1 MASISTDKQGNRRI
15 LFLDANNH
23 RRTIY
28 LGRIP
33 MRATEAIKRRV
44 EELAAAHLTQ
54 HPLTHDTAEW
64 LAELND
70 TLAEKLAAVGLIPKR
85 ERRQGDTVA
94 AFIDNYIIGRTDVK
108 PLTLRNLRAAE
119 REIVKFF
126 GKQKRLI
133 DVTPGDADE
142 FRRKLLETLG
152 DNTVRRICGRA
163 RQFFRAAIRKRMI
176 RENPFGDMKGIAVR
190 ENRARDFYVTRAMAQ
205 QVIDAC
211 PDNQWRLLFALS
223 RYGGLRCPS
232 EHLAL
237 RWTDVNWEQGRIR
250 VPSPKTEAH
259 EGGESREIPIFP
271 ELRPHLEAVWFD
283 PSQDGA
289 EFIITRYREKNCNL
303 RTQLQRIIK
312 RAGLECWPKLFHN
325 LRATRQTELAE
336 TFPAHVV
343 CDWLGNSQAVAA
355 RHYLQVTDEHFAEAM
370 TTRIPT
376 QQLHAGTSNGTPEE
390 NGDPSESKPLQ
401 GFASQVVI
409 LQGLTVPPRGV
420 EPLLPD

>member
-1 MASISTDKQGNRRI
+1 
-15 LFLDANNH
+15 
-23 RRTIY
+23 
-28 LGRIP
+28 
-33 MRATEAIKRRV
+33 
-44 EELAAAHLTQ
+44 
-54 HPLTHDTAEW
+54 
-64 LAELND
+64 
-70 TLAEKLAAVGLIPKR
+70 
-85 ERRQGDTVA
+85 
-94 AFIDNYIIGRTDVK
+94 
-108 PLTLRNLRAAE
+108 
-119 REIVKFF
+119 
-126 GKQKRLI
+126 
-133 DVTPGDADE
+133 
-142 FRRKLLETLG
+142 
-152 DNTVRRICGRA
+152 
-163 RQFFRAAIRKRMI
+163 MI

-250 VPSPKTEAH
+250 VPSPQTEAH